1 MIGRTL
7 AAGMLA
13 LQLTSAP
20 AFAAVPVAEHV
31 QAERRAPVECKPR
44 KGTTQLP
51 GTEPWA
57 QRRLDIKNV
66 WRITRGAGVKV
77 AVVDSGVDYQHPQ
90 IQISKFIDVT
100 HTGYRD
106 CVGHGTAVAGII
118 AGRYLAGV
126 PFHGVAPE
134 VQLIS
139 VKQSNSEEGEV
150 ADLVKGIKE
159 AVDRKADVINVSVR
173 AADHPDLKA
182 VIQYA
187 LSRDIVVVAAA
198 GNITKEDGPPEPAYP
213 AAYDGVLAVGS
224 ANSDGR
230 RADSSN
236 TATPV
241 GVLGPGVDITA
252 PWTGKS
258 YMRGLEGTSFAAPYV
273 AGVAALVRARF
284 PKLDQ
289 QQVRQRITA
298 TADGSVGT
306 GTGAGMVNPLLAV
319 TASLSFDPAGAPVVA
334 PPPPSPLPADAV
346 AKAPRPDEHATN
358 VALLVTVG
366 ALGVA
371 AVAAAAAS
379 LIPLGRR
386 RGWRPGRPA
395 A

>member
-7 AAGMLA
+7 AAGVLA

-20 AFAAVPVAEHV
+20 ALASV
-31 QAERRAPVECKPR
+31 QAERGAPVECNPR

-57 QRRLDIKNV
+57 QRRLDIKSA
-66 WRITRGAGVKV
+66 WRLTRGAGVKV

-90 IQISKFIDVT
+90 IQISKFIDIT

-134 VQLIS
+134 AQLIS
-139 VKQSNSEEGEV
+139 VKQSNNEVGEV
-150 ADLVKGIKE
+150 ADLAKGIKE
-159 AVDRKADVINVSVR
+159 AVDRKADVINVSVK
-173 AADHPDLKA
+173 AADHPDLRA

-187 LSRDIVVVAAA
+187 LSKDVVVVAAA

-213 AAYDGVLAVGS
+213 AAYQGVLAVGS
-224 ANSDGR
+224 ANSNGQ

-319 TASLSFDPAGAPVVA
+319 TATLAFDPAGAPLVAA
-334 PPPPSPLPADAV
+334 PPAAPLPADAV
-346 AKAPRPDEHATN
+346 AKVPAPDEHATN
-358 VALLVTVG
+358 VSLLVTVG
-366 ALGVA
+366 ALAIA
-371 AVAAAAAS
+371 AVGAACA
-379 LIPLGRR
+379 LLVPLGRR